1 MASANVIKS
10 HRATLTPAS
19 DTRSE
24 VVKLDDSARLREV
37 RKLVEANNRSKL
49 STDLIVCQ
57 IYMESR
63 FDPRAGTTHD
73 AHGLMQM
80 QKQGVQQ
87 VFKYRKQKELGHMPS
102 DPQTK
107 TAFAEGAAMHNS
119 EQIYDEATNIQL
131 GTEYMQYW
139 IDSSRSIEDAYKRYR
154 GVANGIYYKKIDA
167 CAARLKGSPDSMQL
181 LREMVK

>member
-1 MASANVIKS
+1 MTPPKVIKS
-10 HRATLTPAS
+10 HRATLTPVA
-19 DTRSE
+19 DTESE
-24 VVKLDDSARLREV
+24 VVKVDDSARLREI
-37 RKLVEANNRSKL
+37 RKLVEANNRSTL
-49 STDLIVCQ
+49 SDDLIVCQ

-73 AHGLMQM
+73 ARGLMQM
-80 QKQGVQQ
+80 QTQGVQQ

-102 DPQTK
+102 DAHTK
-107 TAFAEGAAMHNS
+107 IAFTEGAAVHDG

-139 IDSSRSIEDAYKRYR
+139 IDNSRSIEDAYKRYR
-154 GVANGIYYKKIDA
+154 GVANGIYYMKIGA
-167 CAARLKGSPDSMQL
+167 CAEKLKNNPNSMQL